1 MNLPFAVILVSAAA
15 IVSAQ
20 TPKLDYQS
28 CDITAQHTLRG
39 ELGGSMKDLRQ
50 AHISARANVLEA
62 DLGGARKARHLT
74 KTQAARLF
82 KQVETIRRGT
92 DIFVTKQGF
101 LSAAERASYE
111 RDLDAIAAQI
121 CQSWSG

>member
-1 MNLPFAVILVSAAA
+1 MNLPFAVILVSASA

-20 TPKLDYQS
+20 TPKQDYQS
-28 CDITAQHTLRG
+28 CNITAQHTLKG
-39 ELGGSMKDLRQ
+39 ELGGSMKDPRQ

-62 DLGGARKARHLT
+62 DLGAARKAGNLT
-74 KTQAARLF
+74 KAQVARLF

-92 DIFVTKQGF
+92 DIFVKKQGF

-111 RDLDAIAAQI
+111 RDLDAVAAQV
-121 CQSWSG
+121 CQS